1 MGNSNIR
8 CPAAKS
14 VGKYNSRIRRE
25 IERWLNH
32 IKNPNG
38 PSLFI
43 RLCMIGRKGEK
54 TNPTITVFCASRE
67 TSKIFEAS
75 VRQSGILDRYP
86 GLQLSSSALPLDASL
101 VPKPLFDKELRAG
114 GPNTSTAKGNAPK
127 TSNHGVGFISGPR
140 MGRRLEFII
149 ASEAGPS
156 VQHATGGLI
165 VRIGNELY
173 QITSFDFMG
182 DAMEPNL
189 ESKVPRDP
197 EKCEFDRQ
205 LASEDSCYE
214 QVFTSEESLLL
225 EKNIGRDEK
234 PRFYGQRPPDLTKPF
249 PCEVVCPPPPGT
261 GGGIEHSLM
270 WKDQGIATTTKP
282 ATKPITA
289 GQIEKSCYTLVKL
302 SELEYSEASN
312 VVLGGDG
319 QVPPKLEAVDV
330 TRVGTEHAGVLVVT
344 SRGPV
349 SGLVLPDMASLRLG
363 SSSHFQPVHPVILS
377 EPGDPGD
384 CGSAVIDAETGSCYG
399 HIIRGVEGD
408 VVCYMV
414 PASDTLADIV
424 IRFGNLPSLQLDH
437 RADAKHSHTVERWK
451 CVNPRGNTNSRP
463 LAPLGKCMSCS
474 SGKLYSARSRAA
486 AHLRRKHFPQEA
498 AGQHEDVRRA
508 EDVRLNRPPATELKK
523 WTKEITVTPLYAR
536 VMQAESDSD
545 SDSDYDNDLEDTDDE
560 SETEPSSAT
569 STNMTDHRANFET
582 ENEDLRR
589 HNEKMKND
597 IEILEGDVDVLME
610 DREELKQELESVRR
624 RLRELEAAQV
634 AAAQPGPLLH
644 HGCERTEET
653 TDGNVSEVS

>member
-1 MGNSNIR
+1 MGNSNMR
-8 CPAAKS
+8 CPAAKT

-38 PSLFI
+38 SSLFI

-54 TNPTITVFCASRE
+54 TNPTITIFYASRE

-101 VPKPLFDKELRAG
+101 VPRPLFDKEIQAG
-114 GPNTSTAKGNAPK
+114 GPNTSTVKGNAPK
-127 TSNHGVGFISGPR
+127 TSNPGVGSISGPR

-149 ASEAGPS
+149 ASEAGPG

-173 QITSFDFMG
+173 QITSVDSMG
-182 DAMEPNL
+182 STMEPNL
-189 ESKVPRDP
+189 TSKVPRDP
-197 EKCEFDRQ
+197 EKCEYDRQ
-205 LASEDSCYE
+205 LASEDSGYE
-214 QVFTSEESLLL
+214 QVFSSEESLLL
-225 EKNIGRDEK
+225 EKDIGRDEK
-234 PRFYGQRPPDLTKPF
+234 PRFYGQRPPDLTKPY
-249 PCEVVCPPPPGT
+249 PCEVVCSPLPGT
-261 GGGIEHSLM
+261 GGGMEHSLM
-270 WKDQGIATTTKP
+270 WKDQGIATTTPP

-289 GQIEKSCYTLVKL
+289 GQMENSHYTLVKL
-302 SELEYSEASN
+302 SALEYSEASN

-319 QVPPKLEAVDV
+319 QVPPKLDAVDV
-330 TRVGTEHAGVLVVT
+330 AQVGTEHVGVLVVT

-349 SGLVLPDMASLRLG
+349 SGIVLPDMASLRLG
-363 SSSHFQPVHPVILS
+363 SSSVFQAVHPVILS
-377 EPGDPGD
+377 EPGEPGD
-384 CGSAVIDAETGSCYG
+384 CGSAVIDAGTGSCYG
-399 HIIRGVEGD
+399 HIIHGVVGD

-414 PASDTLADIV
+414 PASNTLADIV
-424 IRFGNLPSLQLDH
+424 TSFGRLPSLQLDQ
-437 RADAKHSHTVERWK
+437 RNDTKHSNTVERWK

-463 LAPLGKCMSCS
+463 VAPLGKCMSCS

-486 AHLRRKHFPQEA
+486 AHLKKKHFSEEA
-498 AGQHEDVRRA
+498 ARQHGDVRRA
-508 EDVRLNRPPATELKK
+508 EDVRHHRPPATELKK
-523 WTKEITVTPLYAR
+523 WTREIAVTPLYAR

-545 SDSDYDNDLEDTDDE
+545 SDYDDDLEDSDDE

-569 STNMTDHRANFET
+569 STNITDHQANFEM

-589 HNEKMKND
+589 HNEKMKH
-597 IEILEGDVDVLME
+597 EIGVLEGDVDVLME
-610 DREELKQELESVRR
+610 DREELKQELDALRR
-624 RLRELEAAQV
+624 RLRELEEAQV

-644 HGCERTEET
+644 HGCERTET
-653 TDGNVSEVS
+653 TVAM

>member
-8 CPAAKS
+8 CPAAKT
-14 VGKYNSRIRRE
+14 VGKSNSRIRRE
-25 IERWLNH
+25 IERWLDH
-32 IKNPNG
+32 IKNPSG
-38 PSLFI
+38 SSLFI

-54 TNPTITVFCASRE
+54 TNPTITIFCASRE

-86 GLQLSSSALPLDASL
+86 GLQMSSSALPLDASL
-101 VPKPLFDKELRAG
+101 VPRPLFDRELQAG
-114 GPNTSTAKGNAPK
+114 GPDTSTVKGNAPK
-127 TSNHGVGFISGPR
+127 TSKSGVGCISGPR

-173 QITSFDFMG
+173 QITSFDSTG
-182 DAMEPNL
+182 NAMESNL
-189 ESKVPRDP
+189 TSKVPRDP

-205 LASEDSCYE
+205 LALEDSGYE
-214 QVFTSEESLLL
+214 QVFTSDESLLL
-225 EKNIGRDEK
+225 ETRLEQDEK
-234 PRFYGQRPPDLTKPF
+234 PRFYGQRPPDLTKPY
-249 PCEVVCPPPPGT
+249 PCEVVCSPLPGT

-270 WKDQGIATTTKP
+270 WKDQGNAIATQP

-289 GQIEKSCYTLVKL
+289 GQIEKSHYTLVKL

-330 TRVGTEHAGVLVVT
+330 ARVGTEHVGVLVVT

-349 SGLVLPDMASLRLG
+349 SGIVLPDMASLRLG
-363 SSSHFQPVHPVILS
+363 SSSHFQAVHPVILS
-377 EPGDPGD
+377 EPGEPGD
-384 CGSAVIDAETGSCYG
+384 RGSAVIDAETGSCYG
-399 HIIRGVEGD
+399 HIIHGVEGD

-424 IRFGNLPSLQLDH
+424 NRLGRLPSLQLDQ
-437 RADAKHSHTVERWK
+437 RNDTKHSNTVERWK
-451 CVNPRGNTNSRP
+451 CVNPRGDTNCRP

-474 SGKLYSARSRAA
+474 SGKLYRARSRAA
-486 AHLRRKHFPQEA
+486 AHLRRKHFPGKA
-498 AGQHEDVRRA
+498 AGQHENIRRA
-508 EDVRLNRPPATELKK
+508 EDVRHNRPPATELKK
-523 WTKEITVTPLYAR
+523 WTREIAVTPLYAR

-545 SDSDYDNDLEDTDDE
+545 SDYDDDLEDSDDE
-560 SETEPSSAT
+560 SEPEPSSAT
-569 STNMTDHRANFET
+569 STNITDHQANFEM

-589 HNEKMKND
+589 HNEKMKHE
-597 IEILEGDVDVLME
+597 IETLEDDVDVLME
-610 DREELKQELESVRR
+610 DREELKQELDHLRR
-624 RLRELEAAQV
+624 RLQELEEAQLVAAQ
-634 AAAQPGPLLH
+634 QGPLLRL
-644 HGCERTEET
+644 GCERTEVT
-653 TDGNVSEVS
+653 KIGNVSEVS

>member
-1 MGNSNIR
+1 
-8 CPAAKS
+8 
-14 VGKYNSRIRRE
+14 
-25 IERWLNH
+25 
-32 IKNPNG
+32 
-38 PSLFI
+38 
-43 RLCMIGRKGEK
+43 MIGRKGEK

-101 VPKPLFDKELRAG
+101 VPRPLFDKEFQAG
-114 GPNTSTAKGNAPK
+114 GPDTSTVKGNAPK
-127 TSNHGVGFISGPR
+127 TSTPGVGCISGPR

-173 QITSFDFMG
+173 QITSFDSMG
-182 DAMEPNL
+182 NTMKSNL
-189 ESKVPRDP
+189 TSKVPRDP
-197 EKCEFDRQ
+197 EKCDLERQ
-205 LASEDSCYE
+205 LASQDSGYE

-225 EKNIGRDEK
+225 GKDVERDEK
-234 PRFYGQRPPDLTKPF
+234 PRFYGQRPPDLTKPY
-249 PCEVVCPPPPGT
+249 PCEVVCSPLPGI
-261 GGGIEHSLM
+261 GGEIEHSLM
-270 WKDQGIATTTKP
+270 WKDQAVATTTTP
-282 ATKPITA
+282 PTKPITA
-289 GQIEKSCYTLVKL
+289 GQMEKSHHTLVKL

-330 TRVGTEHAGVLVVT
+330 ARVGTEHAGVLIVT

-349 SGLVLPDMASLRLG
+349 SGIALPDMASLRLG
-363 SSSHFQPVHPVILS
+363 SSSHFQAVHPVILS
-377 EPGDPGD
+377 EPGHPGD

-399 HIIRGVEGD
+399 HIIHGVEGD

-424 IRFGNLPSLQLDH
+424 IKFGNLPSLQLDH

-451 CVNPRGNTNSRP
+451 CVNPRENTNSRP

-498 AGQHEDVRRA
+498 GGQHEDVRRV
-508 EDVRLNRPPATELKK
+508 EDVRHNRPPATELKK

-545 SDSDYDNDLEDTDDE
+545 SDSDYDNDLEDSDDE

-569 STNMTDHRANFET
+569 STNMTDHRANFEM

-589 HNEKMKND
+589 HNEKMKNE

-610 DREELKQELESVRR
+610 DREELRQELDHLRR
-624 RLRELEAAQV
+624 RLLELEQV
-634 AAAQPGPLLH
+634 QLAAAQPGCSLLH
-644 HGCERTEET
+644 VG
-653 TDGNVSEVS
+653 S

>member
-1 MGNSNIR
+1 MGNPNAR
-8 CPAAKS
+8 CPAAKT
-14 VGKYNSRIRRE
+14 VGKYNTRIRRE
-25 IERWLNH
+25 IERWLSH
-32 IKNPNG
+32 IKNPTG
-38 PSLFI
+38 SSLFI

-54 TNPTITVFCASRE
+54 TNPTITIFCASRE

-86 GLQLSSSALPLDASL
+86 GLQLSSSALPLDVSL
-101 VPKPLFDKELRAG
+101 VPRPLFHKELQAR

-127 TSNHGVGFISGPR
+127 TSTPGMGCISGPR

-173 QITSFDFMG
+173 QITSVDSMG
-182 DAMEPNL
+182 NMMEPNL
-189 ESKVPRDP
+189 TSKVPRDP

-205 LASEDSCYE
+205 LASEDSGYE
-214 QVFTSEESLLL
+214 QVFSSEESLLL
-225 EKNIGRDEK
+225 EKDIGRDEK
-234 PRFYGQRPPDLTKPF
+234 PRFYGQRPPDLTKPY
-249 PCEVVCPPPPGT
+249 PCEVVCSPLPGI

-270 WKDQGIATTTKP
+270 WKDQCNAISTPP

-289 GQIEKSCYTLVKL
+289 GQMENSHYTLVKL

-319 QVPPKLEAVDV
+319 QVPPKLDAVDV
-330 TRVGTEHAGVLVVT
+330 ARVGTEHVGVLVVT

-349 SGLVLPDMASLRLG
+349 SGIVLPDMASLRLG
-363 SSSHFQPVHPVILS
+363 SSSHFQAVHPVILS
-377 EPGDPGD
+377 EPGEPGD

-399 HIIRGVEGD
+399 HVVHGVEGD
-408 VVCYMV
+408 AVCYMV

-424 IRFGNLPSLQLDH
+424 TSFGRLPSLQLDQ
-437 RADAKHSHTVERWK
+437 RNDTKHSNTVERWK

-486 AHLRRKHFPQEA
+486 AHLKKKHFSEEA
-498 AGQHEDVRRA
+498 ARQHGDVRRA
-508 EDVRLNRPPATELKK
+508 EDVRHNRPPATELKK
-523 WTKEITVTPLYAR
+523 WTREIAVTPLYAR

-545 SDSDYDNDLEDTDDE
+545 SDYDDDLEDSDDE

-569 STNMTDHRANFET
+569 STNMTDHRANFEM

-589 HNEKMKND
+589 YNEKMKH
-597 IEILEGDVDVLME
+597 EIGVLEGDVDVLME
-610 DREELKQELESVRR
+610 DREELKQELDALRR
-624 RLRELEAAQV
+624 RLRELEEAQS

-644 HGCERTEET
+644 HGCERTET
-653 TDGNVSEVS
+653 TVAM